1 MAAVSAACQQR
12 IALNDGRTMPSFG
25 LGVWQ
30 APLGACKAAVLHA
43 LRCGY
48 RHIDT
53 AEVYGN
59 EQDVGDALAIFLK
72 ERPDV
77 QREDIWITTKFFPRH
92 GAGRA
97 AVVRACR
104 DSLRKLRLQ
113 YVDLYLIHA
122 PHTRER
128 LEQYRALE
136 ALRAEGLCRSIGV
149 SNYGIHHLQELLAVC
164 TVPPCVNQ
172 VRDISVWCLHAIDA
186 SVSQVECNPFIT
198 RSPLREFCASKGILV
213 EAYSPLARA
222 KKFRDQRLLD
232 VARRCS
238 LTPAQ
243 VMIRWC
249 LQRGCIVIPKSVTPA
264 RIEENAQLGDAPLS
278 AADMKSLDALDE
290 HFVTH
295 WDPTRS
301 P

>member
-1 MAAVSAACQQR
+1 MTFEAGVRLFVWCGFRQPIKFAQFSCIARLARAAKRQHSSSSCPARPVHSLFPAVQTMAAISSACQQR
-12 IALNDGRTMPSFG
+12 IALNDGRQMPSFG

-97 AVVRACR
+97 AVVRACK

-128 LEQYRALE
+128 IEQYRALE

-149 SNYGIHHLQELLAVC
+149 SNYGIHHLEELLAVC

-172 VRDISVWCLHAIDA
+172 VRGSASDA
-186 SVSQVECNPFIT
+186 SAPST
-198 RSPLREFCASKGILV
+198 RRFH
-213 EAYSPLARA
+213 R
-222 KKFRDQRLLD
+222 
-232 VARRCS
+232 
-238 LTPAQ
+238 
-243 VMIRWC
+243 
-249 LQRGCIVIPKSVTPA
+249 
-264 RIEENAQLGDAPLS
+264 
-278 AADMKSLDALDE
+278 
-290 HFVTH
+290 
-295 WDPTRS
+295 
-301 P
+301 

>member
-1 MAAVSAACQQR
+1 MAASAACQQR
-12 IALNDGRTMPSFG
+12 IALNDGRQMPSFG

-59 EQDVGDALAIFLK
+59 EEDVGDALAIFLK

-77 QREDIWITTKFFPRH
+77 QREDIWVTTKFFPRN

-149 SNYGIHHLQELLAVC
+149 SNYGIHHLEELLAVC

-172 VRDISVWCLHAIDA
+172 VRDTSV
-186 SVSQVECNPFIT
+186 
-198 RSPLREFCASKGILV
+198 
-213 EAYSPLARA
+213 
-222 KKFRDQRLLD
+222 
-232 VARRCS
+232 
-238 LTPAQ
+238 
-243 VMIRWC
+243 
-249 LQRGCIVIPKSVTPA
+249 
-264 RIEENAQLGDAPLS
+264 
-278 AADMKSLDALDE
+278 
-290 HFVTH
+290 
-295 WDPTRS
+295 
-301 P
+301 

>member
-12 IALNDGRTMPSFG
+12 IALNDGRQMPSFG

-30 APLGACKAAVLHA
+30 APLGRVVAVLQ

-59 EQDVGDALAIFLK
+59 EKDVGDALAIFLK

-97 AVVRACR
+97 AVVRACK

-128 LEQYRALE
+128 IEQYRLE
-136 ALRAEGLCRSIGV
+136 ALRAEGLCRRASEPRDTSSRGAA
-149 SNYGIHHLQELLAVC
+149 GGMHGPAVRQ
-164 TVPPCVNQ
+164 PGP
-172 VRDISVWCLHAIDA
+172 
-186 SVSQVECNPFIT
+186 
-198 RSPLREFCASKGILV
+198 
-213 EAYSPLARA
+213 
-222 KKFRDQRLLD
+222 
-232 VARRCS
+232 
-238 LTPAQ
+238 
-243 VMIRWC
+243 
-249 LQRGCIVIPKSVTPA
+249 
-264 RIEENAQLGDAPLS
+264 
-278 AADMKSLDALDE
+278 
-290 HFVTH
+290 
-295 WDPTRS
+295 
-301 P
+301 

>member
-1 MAAVSAACQQR
+1 MAAISSACQQR
-12 IALNDGRTMPSFG
+12 IALNDGRQMPSFG

-77 QREDIWITTKFFPRH
+77 QREDVWVTTKFFPRN

-113 YVDLYLIHA
+113 YVDLYLIDA

-128 LEQYRALE
+128 LEQYHALE
-136 ALRAEGLCRSIGV
+136 TLRAEGLCRSIGV

-164 TVPPCVNQ
+164 TVPPSVN
-172 VRDISVWCLHAIDA
+172 
-186 SVSQVECNPFIT
+186 QVECNPFIT
-198 RSPLREFCASKGILV
+198 QTPLREFCASNGILV

-222 KKFRDQRLLD
+222 KKFLDQRLLD

-238 LTPAQ
+238 LSPAQ

>member
-1 MAAVSAACQQR
+1 MAAISSTACQQR
-12 IALNDGRTMPSFG
+12 IALNDGRQMPSFG

-30 APLGACKAAVLHA
+30 APLGQCKAAVLHA

-53 AEVYGN
+53 AEIYGN

-77 QREDIWITTKFFPRH
+77 TREDVWVTTKFFPRN

-149 SNYGIHHLQELLAVC
+149 SNYGIHHLEELLAVC

-172 VRDISVWCLHAIDA
+172 VRGSA
-186 SVSQVECNPFIT
+186 SGASTPST
-198 RSPLREFCASKGILV
+198 RRFH
-213 EAYSPLARA
+213 R
-222 KKFRDQRLLD
+222 
-232 VARRCS
+232 
-238 LTPAQ
+238 
-243 VMIRWC
+243 
-249 LQRGCIVIPKSVTPA
+249 
-264 RIEENAQLGDAPLS
+264 
-278 AADMKSLDALDE
+278 
-290 HFVTH
+290 
-295 WDPTRS
+295 
-301 P
+301 

>member
-1 MAAVSAACQQR
+1 MAASTVCQQR
-12 IALNDGRTMPSFG
+12 IALNDGRQMPSFG

-97 AVVRACR
+97 AVVRACK

-128 LEQYRALE
+128 IEQYRALE

-149 SNYGIHHLQELLAVC
+149 SNYGIHHLEELLAVC

-172 VRDISVWCLHAIDA
+172 V
-186 SVSQVECNPFIT
+186 ECNPFIT
-198 RSPLREFCASKGILV
+198 RTPLREFCASKGILV

-222 KKFRDQRLLD
+222 KKFLDPRLLD
-232 VARRCS
+232 VAH
-238 LTPAQ
+238 
-243 VMIRWC
+243 
-249 LQRGCIVIPKSVTPA
+249 
-264 RIEENAQLGDAPLS
+264 S
-278 AADMKSLDALDE
+278 A
-290 HFVTH
+290 
-295 WDPTRS
+295 
-301 P
+301 

>member
-1 MAAVSAACQQR
+1 
-12 IALNDGRTMPSFG
+12 MPSFG

-30 APLGACKAAVLHA
+30 APLGQCKNAVLHA

-53 AEVYGN
+53 AEIYGN
-59 EQDVGDALAIFLK
+59 EQDVGDALALFLK

-77 QREDIWITTKFFPRH
+77 QREDVWVTTKFFPRN

-104 DSLRKLRLQ
+104 DSLRKLRLE

-164 TVPPCVNQ
+164 AVPPCVNQ
-172 VRDISVWCLHAIDA
+172 VRATSAWCPPRHRR
-186 SVSQVECNPFIT
+186 VESHRL
-198 RSPLREFCASKGILV
+198 RSTPSSRVRRCAS
-213 EAYSPLARA
+213 S
-222 KKFRDQRLLD
+222 
-232 VARRCS
+232 ARRRAFS
-238 LTPAQ
+238 WRPT
-243 VMIRWC
+243 RRS
-249 LQRGCIVIPKSVTPA
+249 RGPKS
-264 RIEENAQLGDAPLS
+264 S
-278 AADMKSLDALDE
+278 ATLAWLKLRDGVDCRPPRSWCGGAFSEVAL
-290 HFVTH
+290 
-295 WDPTRS
+295 
-301 P
+301 

>member
-1 MAAVSAACQQR
+1 MVAVSAACQQR
-12 IALNDGRTMPSFG
+12 IALNDGRRMPSFG

-53 AEVYGN
+53 AEIYGN

-77 QREDIWITTKFFPRH
+77 QREDIWVTTKFFPRH

-97 AVVRACR
+97 AVIQACR
-104 DSLRKLRLQ
+104 ESLRKLRLQ

-128 LEQYRALE
+128 LEQYSALE

-186 SVSQVECNPFIT
+186 SNLTGRMQ
-198 RSPLREFCASKGILV
+198 PLHHTLAASRVLCVQG
-213 EAYSPLARA
+213 YSGRGLLAARAGQEVPRPSLARRRTQCINKIVA
-222 KKFRDQRLLD
+222 ARLRSIQRT
-232 VARRCS
+232 R
-238 LTPAQ
+238 LT
-243 VMIRWC
+243 
-249 LQRGCIVIPKSVTPA
+249 G
-264 RIEENAQLGDAPLS
+264 
-278 AADMKSLDALDE
+278 
-290 HFVTH
+290 
-295 WDPTRS
+295 
-301 P
+301 

>member
-1 MAAVSAACQQR
+1 MSINLPSTAQTFIFACTRICDSFLACARAPHLFLQPYASLTAESLAAKMAAVSAACQQR
-12 IALNDGRTMPSFG
+12 IALNDGRQMPSFG

-30 APLGACKAAVLHA
+30 APLGQCKAAVLHA

-53 AEVYGN
+53 AEIYGN

-97 AVVRACR
+97 AVVRACK

-128 LEQYRALE
+128 IEQYRALE

-149 SNYGIHHLQELLAVC
+149 SNYGIHHLEELLAVC

-172 VRDISVWCLHAIDA
+172 VRGSA
-186 SVSQVECNPFIT
+186 SGASTPST
-198 RSPLREFCASKGILV
+198 RRFH
-213 EAYSPLARA
+213 R
-222 KKFRDQRLLD
+222 
-232 VARRCS
+232 
-238 LTPAQ
+238 
-243 VMIRWC
+243 
-249 LQRGCIVIPKSVTPA
+249 
-264 RIEENAQLGDAPLS
+264 
-278 AADMKSLDALDE
+278 
-290 HFVTH
+290 
-295 WDPTRS
+295 
-301 P
+301 

>member
-1 MAAVSAACQQR
+1 MTGAQRGSFPKESCTGNRRFPFSAGFIIDRNIAEYYAVVHLRCVHSHLRLISCLRTALRTFFAAVRSLTAKMAAMSTACQQR

-53 AEVYGN
+53 AEIYGN

-77 QREDIWITTKFFPRH
+77 QREDIWITTKFFPRN

-149 SNYGIHHLQELLAVC
+149 SNYGIHHLEELLAVC
-164 TVPPCVNQ
+164 AVPPSVNQ
-172 VRDISVWCLHAIDA
+172 VRATSV
-186 SVSQVECNPFIT
+186 
-198 RSPLREFCASKGILV
+198 
-213 EAYSPLARA
+213 
-222 KKFRDQRLLD
+222 
-232 VARRCS
+232 
-238 LTPAQ
+238 
-243 VMIRWC
+243 
-249 LQRGCIVIPKSVTPA
+249 
-264 RIEENAQLGDAPLS
+264 
-278 AADMKSLDALDE
+278 
-290 HFVTH
+290 
-295 WDPTRS
+295 
-301 P
+301 

>member
-1 MAAVSAACQQR
+1 MAASAACQQR

-77 QREDIWITTKFFPRH
+77 QREDIWVTTKFFPRN

-97 AVVRACR
+97 AVMRACR

-128 LEQYRALE
+128 LEQYSALE

-149 SNYGIHHLQELLAVC
+149 SNYGIHHLEELLAVC

-172 VRDISVWCLHAIDA
+172 VRDTSVWCLHAIDA
-186 SVSQVECNPFIT
+186 SNFH
-198 RSPLREFCASKGILV
+198 R
-213 EAYSPLARA
+213 
-222 KKFRDQRLLD
+222 
-232 VARRCS
+232 
-238 LTPAQ
+238 
-243 VMIRWC
+243 
-249 LQRGCIVIPKSVTPA
+249 
-264 RIEENAQLGDAPLS
+264 
-278 AADMKSLDALDE
+278 
-290 HFVTH
+290 
-295 WDPTRS
+295 
-301 P
+301 

>member
-12 IALNDGRTMPSFG
+12 IALNDGRQMPSFG

-77 QREDIWITTKFFPRH
+77 QREDIWITTKFFPRN

-104 DSLRKLRLQ
+104 DSLRKLRPVSYTHLTLPTTP
-113 YVDLYLIHA
+113 YV
-122 PHTRER
+122 
-128 LEQYRALE
+128 
-136 ALRAEGLCRSIGV
+136 
-149 SNYGIHHLQELLAVC
+149 
-164 TVPPCVNQ
+164 
-172 VRDISVWCLHAIDA
+172 
-186 SVSQVECNPFIT
+186 
-198 RSPLREFCASKGILV
+198 
-213 EAYSPLARA
+213 
-222 KKFRDQRLLD
+222 
-232 VARRCS
+232 
-238 LTPAQ
+238 
-243 VMIRWC
+243 
-249 LQRGCIVIPKSVTPA
+249 
-264 RIEENAQLGDAPLS
+264 
-278 AADMKSLDALDE
+278 
-290 HFVTH
+290 
-295 WDPTRS
+295 
-301 P
+301 

>member
-1 MAAVSAACQQR
+1 MAAMSAACQQR
-12 IALNDGRTMPSFG
+12 IALNDGRQMPSFG

-77 QREDIWITTKFFPRH
+77 QREDVWVTTFFPRN

-128 LEQYRALE
+128 LEQYNALE

-149 SNYGIHHLQELLAVC
+149 SNYGIHHLEELLAVC
-164 TVPPCVNQ
+164 AVPPCVNQ
-172 VRDISVWCLHAIDA
+172 VRATSV
-186 SVSQVECNPFIT
+186 
-198 RSPLREFCASKGILV
+198 
-213 EAYSPLARA
+213 
-222 KKFRDQRLLD
+222 
-232 VARRCS
+232 
-238 LTPAQ
+238 
-243 VMIRWC
+243 
-249 LQRGCIVIPKSVTPA
+249 
-264 RIEENAQLGDAPLS
+264 
-278 AADMKSLDALDE
+278 
-290 HFVTH
+290 
-295 WDPTRS
+295 
-301 P
+301 

>member
-1 MAAVSAACQQR
+1 MAAVSASCQQR
-12 IALNDGRTMPSFG
+12 IALNDGRQMPSFG

-30 APLGACKAAVLHA
+30 APLGQCKAAVLHA

-53 AEVYGN
+53 AAVYGN

-77 QREDIWITTKFFPRH
+77 QREDIWITTKFFPRN

-97 AVVRACR
+97 AVVGACR
-104 DSLRKLRLQ
+104 ESLRKLRLQ

-149 SNYGIHHLQELLAVC
+149 SNYGIHHLEELLAVC
-164 TVPPCVNQ
+164 TVLPCVNQ
-172 VRDISVWCLHAIDA
+172 VRDISVWCFHAIDA
-186 SVSQVECNPFIT
+186 SIFTGRMQPIHH
-198 RSPLREFCASKGILV
+198 KG
-213 EAYSPLARA
+213 
-222 KKFRDQRLLD
+222 
-232 VARRCS
+232 
-238 LTPAQ
+238 
-243 VMIRWC
+243 
-249 LQRGCIVIPKSVTPA
+249 
-264 RIEENAQLGDAPLS
+264 
-278 AADMKSLDALDE
+278 
-290 HFVTH
+290 
-295 WDPTRS
+295 
-301 P
+301 

>member
-1 MAAVSAACQQR
+1 LLLLQISSKRQHSSSSCPARPVHSLFPAVQTMAAISSACQQR

-77 QREDIWITTKFFPRH
+77 QREDVWVTTKFFPRN

-172 VRDISVWCLHAIDA
+172 VRNISV
-186 SVSQVECNPFIT
+186 
-198 RSPLREFCASKGILV
+198 
-213 EAYSPLARA
+213 
-222 KKFRDQRLLD
+222 
-232 VARRCS
+232 
-238 LTPAQ
+238 
-243 VMIRWC
+243 
-249 LQRGCIVIPKSVTPA
+249 
-264 RIEENAQLGDAPLS
+264 
-278 AADMKSLDALDE
+278 
-290 HFVTH
+290 
-295 WDPTRS
+295 
-301 P
+301 

>member
-1 MAAVSAACQQR
+1 MSAISTACQQR

-53 AEVYGN
+53 AEIYGN

-77 QREDIWITTKFFPRH
+77 QREDVWVTTKFFPRN

-128 LEQYRALE
+128 LEQYSALE

-172 VRDISVWCLHAIDA
+172 VRDTSV
-186 SVSQVECNPFIT
+186 
-198 RSPLREFCASKGILV
+198 
-213 EAYSPLARA
+213 
-222 KKFRDQRLLD
+222 
-232 VARRCS
+232 
-238 LTPAQ
+238 
-243 VMIRWC
+243 
-249 LQRGCIVIPKSVTPA
+249 
-264 RIEENAQLGDAPLS
+264 
-278 AADMKSLDALDE
+278 
-290 HFVTH
+290 
-295 WDPTRS
+295 
-301 P
+301 

>member
-1 MAAVSAACQQR
+1 M
-12 IALNDGRTMPSFG
+12 
-25 LGVWQ
+25 
-30 APLGACKAAVLHA
+30 
-43 LRCGY
+43 
-48 RHIDT
+48 
-53 AEVYGN
+53 
-59 EQDVGDALAIFLK
+59 
-72 ERPDV
+72 
-77 QREDIWITTKFFPRH
+77 
-92 GAGRA
+92 
-97 AVVRACR
+97 
-104 DSLRKLRLQ
+104 
-113 YVDLYLIHA
+113 
-122 PHTRER
+122 
-128 LEQYRALE
+128 
-136 ALRAEGLCRSIGV
+136 
-149 SNYGIHHLQELLAVC
+149 SNYGIHHLEELLAVA
-164 TVPPCVNQ
+164 
-172 VRDISVWCLHAIDA
+172 RSRRA
-186 SVSQVECNPFIT
+186 SIRFVTSASGASTPSTRRFSQVECNPFIT

-222 KKFRDQRLLD
+222 KQFHDPRLLD

-238 LTPAQ
+238 LSPAQ